1 MYKASVSVRC
11 PWGVKETCSE
21 AQNETVPRNK
31 TMRNER
37 SEWRVKWVFFFI
49 SHETSEFLNATF
61 LFLLFHYNITL
72 FFPAGKGMQNGV
84 SRKMVTLRSEE

>member
-72 FFPAGKGMQNGV
+72 FSQLG
-84 SRKMVTLRSEE
+84 RECKMGFQEKWSL